1 MTRRGRRLAGA
12 LTGAVTGGAA
22 VAAAAV
28 VAVVALS
35 GGSSAAASPA
45 RLSVTGGYVPRP
57 LLTDMAAA
65 YLTVRNT
72 GGSPA
77 ELTSVTTPLA
87 AHVTLHTTVGTT
99 MRQVPS
105 LSVPARGRL
114 SLGLGADHLM
124 LENLARMPAVGD
136 SVALTLHFAHA
147 TPATVTVTVPVR
159 PTTYRPGD

>member
-1 MTRRGRRLAGA
+1 MTRRGRRLTGA
-12 LTGAVTGGAA
+12 LTGAVAGGAA

-28 VAVVALS
+28 VALG
-35 GGSSAAASPA
+35 GGSSSAASPA

-72 GGSPA
+72 GGTPA

-105 LSVPARGRL
+105 LTVPARGRL

-124 LENLARMPAVGD
+124 LENLTHKPAVGD
-136 SVALTLHFAHA
+136 TVTLTLRFAHA

-159 PTTYRPGD
+159 PTTYRPGG